1 VYSPLF
7 NDVPSSIERNF
18 VRGQMIRTISWNCFR
33 RKRPQHSSDF
43 FLRGRILNFV
53 RVFVKFSAVWI
64 LGALLMTDCSVK
76 NPVQKEAAALL
87 LSNLSIPDT
96 LYLQSDDNTP
106 FSVKA
111 THSEG
116 VKAILSVRAFV
127 TRIDAQTVL
136 YQDTL
141 QDDGSGGDV
150 VPGDGTF
157 SGRLSLTF
165 VQGQSATYRMSVV
178 CEDVHQNVSDTLS
191 SSFAVVDGER
201 KSPPMLYECSLS
213 DTLNADSLGHVFMT
227 IRAEDPQGSEDIDS
241 VFFQIFQPLSP
252 VPFYQS
258 QLWDDGQ
265 SGDLIPGDGI
275 FTFQGNLED
284 TLKSRGVHTF
294 RFQAVDQSGLFSD
307 AKVKEVFI
315 DQINYPP
322 VLSNISAPDT
332 VILSTSGDT
341 LFISVDVHDPQ
352 GLADIQKVY
361 FNSTKPDGTPASGNP
376 FFMYDDG
383 SGGDVTPDDGTY
395 SLEVIITTEAQ
406 RGVYQFDFYAEDYSG
421 AVSGSLSHFVT
432 IIDANGN

>member
-1 VYSPLF
+1 
-7 NDVPSSIERNF
+7 
-18 VRGQMIRTISWNCFR
+18 MIRTISWNCFR
-33 RKRPQHSSDF
+33 RKMSQHSSDF
-43 FLRGRILNFV
+43 LLRGRILNSA
-53 RVFVKFSAVWI
+53 RVFLKSSAVWI
-64 LGALLMTDCSVK
+64 LGTLFTVGCSVK
-76 NPVQKEAAALL
+76 DPIQKEALYLL
-87 LSNLSIPDT
+87 LSNLSLPDT

-106 FSVKA
+106 FSVKV

-116 VKAILSVRAFV
+116 VKAIFSVRAFI
-127 TRIDAQTVL
+127 TRIDAQTIL

-141 QDDGSGGDV
+141 QDDGTGGDI

-157 SGRLSLTF
+157 GGRLSLIFT
-165 VQGQSATYRMSVV
+165 QDQPATYRMSVV
-178 CEDVHQNVSDTLS
+178 CEDMYQNISDTLS

-201 KSPPMLYECSLS
+201 RGFPMLYECSLS
-213 DTLNADSLGHVFMT
+213 DTLNADSLGHVFIT
-227 IRAEDPQGSEDIDS
+227 IRVEDPQGLDDIDS

-258 QLWDDGQ
+258 RLRDDGQ
-265 SGDLIPGDGI
+265 SGDSVPGDGI

-284 TLKSRGVHTF
+284 TLKSRGVHAF

-341 LFISVDVHDPQ
+341 LFISVDVYDPQ
-352 GLADIQKVY
+352 GLADIKKVY
-361 FNSTKPDGTPASGNP
+361 FNSTKPDGNPAVDNP
-376 FFMYDDG
+376 FYMYDDG
-383 SGGDVTPDDGTY
+383 FGGDVTPNDGTY

-406 RGVYQFDFYAEDYSG
+406 RGVYRFDFYAGDYSG
-421 AVSGSLSHFVT
+421 AVSESLSHFMT
-432 IIDANGN
+432 IVDANGN